1 MNGKGKGVK
10 GQAGQGGKGV
20 GHVENMRSASEQCNG
35 KIRKIS
41 EIVKLSRPDDMKISS
56 VIAGSASC
64 LSSVQDKLRFLQ
76 QAETLVTSALF
87 PKSALRACSDKGTGA
102 DIDESDD
109 GSSDVSVLTSVQ
121 DDHGTID
128 AIIAM
133 QALQSTQIAV
143 SEVITSKDITLFFQM
158 STIMQQIQ
166 GLVYKIAA
174 DVSKIS
180 THFTQDGT
188 KNY

>member
-1 MNGKGKGVK
+1 MI
-10 GQAGQGGKGV
+10 
-20 GHVENMRSASEQCNG
+20 
-35 KIRKIS
+35 KI
-41 EIVKLSRPDDMKISS
+41 
-56 VIAGSASC
+56 
-64 LSSVQDKLRFLQ
+64 RFLQ

-87 PKSALRACSDKGTGA
+87 PKSGLRACTDTGIGA

-143 SEVITSKDITLFFQM
+143 SEVITSNNNTLFFQT
-158 STIMQQIQ
+158 SIIMQQIQ

>member
-1 MNGKGKGVK
+1 MPPKLTSKRSVDEVTANERGNGKVAKSAQKNSESGKGKGKGKGVDGPGRVK
-10 GQAGQGGKGV
+10 GGKGV
-20 GHVENMRSASEQCNG
+20 GHVENMLSANEQCTG

-41 EIVKLSRPDDMKISS
+41 DIITMSRPNDKKIAS

-87 PKSALRACSDKGTGA
+87 PKNGKRTTGDTATDADSDEG
-102 DIDESDD
+102 DD
-109 GSSDVSVLTSVQ
+109 SSELSVLSSVQ
-121 DDHGTID
+121 DDRGTLD

-143 SEVITSKDITLFFQM
+143 SEVTL
-158 STIMQQIQ
+158 I
-166 GLVYKIAA
+166 Y
-174 DVSKIS
+174 
-180 THFTQDGT
+180 
-188 KNY
+188 